1 MRVIV
6 NVTLPLRIESVA
18 NLREHWRQRA
28 KRARMHREAT
38 HFQLKAT
45 GEQPLPGPL
54 TVTLTRIGPR
64 PLDLDNCI
72 GGFKACRDGV
82 ADWLGRDDADP
93 LLTWR
98 YAQER
103 GAPKT
108 YACRIE
114 IAL

>member
-1 MRVIV
+1 MRL
-6 NVTLPLRIESVA
+6 TAKLPLRIESVA

-28 KRARMHREAT
+28 KRAQMQREAA
-38 HFQLKAT
+38 HWALKGNA
-45 GEQPLPGPL
+45 QPPAGPL

-64 PLDLDNCI
+64 PLDTDNLA
-72 GGFKACRDGV
+72 GGFKAVRDGV
-82 ADWLGRDDADP
+82 ADWLMVDDGSP
-93 LLTWR
+93 LLTWV

>member
-1 MRVIV
+1 MRVS
-6 NVTLPLRIESVA
+6 VTLPLRIESVA
-18 NLREHWRQRA
+18 NLRESWQA
-28 KRARMHREAT
+28 KSRRTRMQREAA
-38 HFQLKAT
+38 HWQLKAT

-64 PLDLDNCI
+64 PLDDDNLA
-72 GGFKACRDGV
+72 GGFKAVRDGV

-103 GAPKT
+103 GEPKT

-114 IAL
+114 VTL